1 MICAR
6 DSYAIIAAMHVQPRT
21 LCIVCAVLIIAA
33 AMLPAQP
40 TTSPDPAADLL
51 KQGQQKMRDGKH
63 DEALALYRQA
73 LAASPS
79 SFAANNQTGVLL
91 DLMGQYTEARKLFA
105 KAIEAAPTPANK
117 GQALR
122 SMAMSYAFES
132 NCKEAAK
139 YESQLYEMNLAAK
152 DFYNAGEIADE
163 LARVCIESGDLDTA
177 QKWYQTGHDAGLRE
191 PGLKPERADLWE
203 FRWEHAQ
210 ARLAARRG
218 KKDDAQKHIAATKA
232 ILDKGTN
239 PDQTRFLP
247 YLTGYVAF
255 YAGDYKT
262 ALAEL
267 QKADQRDPF
276 ILCLIAQT
284 YEKLGDQAQAQ
295 DYYRKILPSNAHNP
309 TNAFARPLAKKKLS

>member
-1 MICAR
+1 MNAR
-6 DSYAIIAAMHVQPRT
+6 PRHVTAAFI
-21 LCIVCAVLIIAA
+21 LSAA
-33 AMLPAQP
+33 LLSAQP
-40 TTSPDPAADLL
+40 APDPSTDLL
-51 KQGQQKMRDGKH
+51 KQGQQKMREGKQ

-73 LAASPS
+73 LAASPN
-79 SFAANNQTGVLL
+79 SFVANTQTGVLL
-91 DLMGQYTEARKLFA
+91 DLMGQYAEARKLFA
-105 KAIEAAPTPANK
+105 KAIDAAPTPANK

-139 YESQLYEMNLAAK
+139 YESQLYETYLAAK
-152 DFYNAGEIADE
+152 DFFDAGEIANE
-163 LARVCIESGDLDTA
+163 LARVCIESGDFDTA

-191 PGLKPERADLWE
+191 PGIKPDRADLWE

-218 KKDDAQKHIAATKA
+218 KKEDAQKHIAAAKA

-239 PDQTRFLP
+239 PDQTRFFP

-255 YAGDYKT
+255 YAADYKT
-262 ALAEL
+262 ALADL

-284 YEKLGDQAQAQ
+284 YEKMGDQPQALE
-295 DYYRKILPSNAHNP
+295 YYRKILASNGHNP
-309 TNAFARPLAKKKLS
+309 PAAYARPFAKKKLG